1 MAEQLKVKDADLTSY
16 EFQGA
21 MIALIN
27 DYLDITPQK
36 DQEILSILEEGKE
49 TSSHGAYKTLR
60 EYKDKYIVLL

>member
-36 DQEILSILEEGKE
+36 DQ
-49 TSSHGAYKTLR
+49 
-60 EYKDKYIVLL
+60 